1 MITKGW
7 QSGQSR
13 LCNEATIETQKD
25 RIQKASGL
33 ENTYKESG
41 DPDRGGSSTPLL
53 PCLLHLC
60 HLAVPK
66 LHLFIKKKQNVDLV
80 K

>member
-1 MITKGW
+1 MITNGW
-7 QSGQSR
+7 RSDQSC

-33 ENTYKESG
+33 EKMYKEPG
-41 DPDRGGSSTPLL
+41 DPDKGGSSTHLL

-66 LHLFIKKKQNVDLV
+66 LHLFIKKNKTVIQ
-80 K
+80 